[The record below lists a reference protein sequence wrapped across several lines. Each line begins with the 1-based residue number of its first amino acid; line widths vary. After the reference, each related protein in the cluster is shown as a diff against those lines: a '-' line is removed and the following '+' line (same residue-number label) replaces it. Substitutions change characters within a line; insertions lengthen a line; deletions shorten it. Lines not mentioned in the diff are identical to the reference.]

1 MKAAG
6 LKQMVHTAVSFVTFS
21 DFGTRLSISPNAYK
35 HTAMLHVYK
44 AYTDRVSGGI
54 KWYVIP

>member
-1 MKAAG
+1 M
-6 LKQMVHTAVSFVTFS
+6 KQMVHTAVSFVTFS

-44 AYTDRVSGGI
+44 AYTDTVSGGI